1 MAEQALHSASNVQQG
16 LLLLQAARQAWDA
29 TRQEAAQDLLAQA
42 ALCLAKVLAASEPR
56 VDTSQLAAAEAALRN
71 IERITDSA
79 ATFWRGVG
87 MICGG
92 IPEAAPPAGQGRTH
106 GWTY

>member
-1 MAEQALHSASNVQQG
+1 MAEQALHSAGHLHQG
-16 LLLLQAARQAWDA
+16 LMLLQAARQAWDA
-29 TRQEAAQDLLAQA
+29 TRQEAAQDFLAQA

-56 VDTSQLAAAEAALRN
+56 VDASQLAAADAALRN
-71 IERITDSA
+71 IEQITDSA
-79 ATFWRGVG
+79 AAFWRGVG

-92 IPEAAPPAGQGRTH
+92 IPEAAPPAGQGRAH